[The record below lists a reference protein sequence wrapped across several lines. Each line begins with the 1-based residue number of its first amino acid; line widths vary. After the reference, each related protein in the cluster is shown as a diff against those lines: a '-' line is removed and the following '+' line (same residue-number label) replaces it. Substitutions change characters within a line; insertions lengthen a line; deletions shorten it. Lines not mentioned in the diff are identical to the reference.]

1 MIRTY
6 MNKIFAARID
16 NVIDQRAYDDLVSLA
31 TCQLD
36 EHTVTE
42 RKLLVNKAIMMVNQG
57 IAEAK
62 YHSINSSIFSM
73 LFDGFKL
80 ERQLVQL
87 RKIRDLLAEG
97 LLVLEHRVNLNLL

>member
-1 MIRTY
+1 M
-6 MNKIFAARID
+6 
-16 NVIDQRAYDDLVSLA
+16 
-31 TCQLD
+31 
-36 EHTVTE
+36 
-42 RKLLVNKAIMMVNQG
+42 VNKAIMMVNQG

-62 YHSINSSIFSM
+62 YHSVNSSIFSM

>member
-6 MNKIFAARID
+6 MNKIFAARMD
-16 NVIDQRAYDDLVSLA
+16 NVIDQRAYDDLVSFA

-36 EHTVTE
+36 KHTVTE

>member
-6 MNKIFAARID
+6 MNKIFSARID

-36 EHTVTE
+36 EHTVAE

>member
-6 MNKIFAARID
+6 MNKIFAARMD

-36 EHTVTE
+36 EHTVIE
-42 RKLLVNKAIMMVNQG
+42 RKSMVNKAIMLANQG